1 VVWNGVSLV
10 ISINKYAI
18 AICGSGP
25 PHMNFWAKL
34 VNKRQ
39 RAPFPTQRTQGC
51 PSFSQVGRVRL
62 SACESNKGTIAQGSG
77 RGGQAGFPEAVC
89 YECLQKGFPHS
100 SVGKESACNPWV
112 GKIPWRRT
120 GVGKI
125 PWRRKRQPTPIF
137 LPGESHGQRNLAVQS
152 IGSQE
157 SDMTYRLNHIIIKL
171 AK

>member
-1 VVWNGVSLV
+1 MVWNGVSPV
-10 ISINKYAI
+10 ISINKYAT

-25 PHMNFWAKL
+25 PHVNFWAKL
-34 VNKRQ
+34 VSNRQ
-39 RAPFPTQRTQGC
+39 RTPFPTQRTQGC
-51 PSFSQVGRVRL
+51 PGLSQVGRVRL
-62 SACESNKGTIAQGSG
+62 STCEWNKGTIAQGSD
-77 RGGQAGFPEAVC
+77 RGGQAGFPEAGC
-89 YECLQKGFPHS
+89 YECLQRGFPHS

-125 PWRRKRQPTPIF
+125 PWRRKWQPTPIS
-137 LPGESHGQRNLAVQS
+137 LLGESHGQRSLAVQF

-157 SDMTYRLNHIIIKL
+157 SDRTYRLNHIVTKS